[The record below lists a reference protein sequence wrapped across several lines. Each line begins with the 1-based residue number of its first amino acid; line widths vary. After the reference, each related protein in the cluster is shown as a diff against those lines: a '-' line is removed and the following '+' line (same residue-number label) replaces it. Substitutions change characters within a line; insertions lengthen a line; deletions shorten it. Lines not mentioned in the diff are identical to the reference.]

1 MTALIHALTAYQQ
14 TQPGQ
19 MQGNPIGFFLP
30 FALIIGIFYLM
41 IIRPQSKRQKEHR
54 AMVASLER
62 GNKVITAGGFH
73 GTVHAISDENDVVV
87 LEIADKVRV
96 EVNRGSISRVVK
108 ED

>member
-14 TQPGQ
+14 TQPAQ
-19 MQGNPIGFFLP
+19 APGNPIGYFLP

-54 AMVASLER
+54 AMVSSLEKGHR
-62 GNKVITAGGFH
+62 VVTAGGFH
-73 GTVHAISDENDVVV
+73 GTVHAINDESDVVV

-96 EVNRGSISRVVK
+96 EVNRSSISRVQK
-108 ED
+108 KD